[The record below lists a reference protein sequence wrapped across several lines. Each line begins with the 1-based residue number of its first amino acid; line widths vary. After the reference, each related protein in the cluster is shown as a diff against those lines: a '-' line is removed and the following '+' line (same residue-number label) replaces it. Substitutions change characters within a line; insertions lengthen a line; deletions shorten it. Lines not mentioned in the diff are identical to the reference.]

1 MDIQRYKPI
10 ALLLGII
17 IFVQLLCTLTRTEYF
32 LTQII
37 MAAYFSLVILGLCLL
52 MGHAGQISLGHAGF
66 FAIGGYT
73 SAVLTTINLINYAD
87 TGIVGFLKGVG
98 ILFLRKDLYGKEIL
112 SFSPWIAFFAAIVVT
127 IIVAFLIGI
136 PVLRL
141 KGHYLAMATLGFGMI
156 ITTIVRGTRLFG
168 EADGITSVP
177 AFDILPIL
185 RVTGKARF
193 RIENYYIAWVIVIIA
208 LIISLNLI
216 KSRVGRALRAIHG
229 SEEAARAIGINTSR
243 YKLYTFVL
251 SAVFAAVGGVF
262 LTHYNGGIGPSQ
274 SSVMKSVRYV
284 AIVAVGGMDNLWG
297 CLFMGVLL
305 NFLTLRGFFGTFEEV
320 VFGGILIVFMLFFPR
335 GILKPEVF
343 RKLKD
348 FFKNRIKHINKIVM
362 AYVFRKKG
370 TNKNDAS

>member
-1 MDIQRYKPI
+1 MDIKRYTPI
-10 ALLLGII
+10 GVLLII
-17 IFVQLLCTLTRTEYF
+17 IILIQLICTFTGTEYY

-73 SAVLTTINLINYAD
+73 SAVLTTANLIAYGD
-87 TGIVGFLKGVG
+87 TPLISVLKAAGFLV
-98 ILFLRKDLYGKEIL
+98 LREDLYGKEIL
-112 SFSPWIAFFAAIVVT
+112 SVSPWIAFFIAIMFT
-127 IIVAFLIGI
+127 ILVAFLIGI

-156 ITTIVRGTRLFG
+156 ITTIAKGTPLLG
-168 EADGITSVP
+168 EADGISSVP
-177 AFDILPIL
+177 AFDLLPIL
-185 RVTGKARF
+185 KVTGKAEY

-208 LIISLNLI
+208 LIISINLI

-229 SEEAARAIGINTSR
+229 SEEASRSLGINTSR

-251 SAVFAAVGGVF
+251 SAVLAAAGGIF

-284 AIVAVGGMDNLWG
+284 AIVAVGGMDNIWG
-297 CLFMGVLL
+297 CLFMGMLL
-305 NFLTLRGFFGTFEEV
+305 NFLSLRGFFGTLEEV
-320 VFGGILIVFMLFFPR
+320 VFGGILISFMLFFPR
-335 GILKPEVF
+335 GILTVKKIKTFFAFVRRFAGEF
-343 RKLKD
+343 LSGNKKD
-348 FFKNRIKHINKIVM
+348 TKDNV
-362 AYVFRKKG
+362 A
-370 TNKNDAS
+370 